1 MSGMGGRSQT
11 AQTPLAAMI
20 SAKTKEDYG
29 QVISNIR
36 TRLSMDIMRSMLVG
50 VRGVRRVG
58 KGRRYEPPLYPVSPL
73 T

>member
-1 MSGMGGRSQT
+1 MSGMGGRS
-11 AQTPLAAMI
+11 QTPLAAMI
-20 SAKTKEDYG
+20 SAKTKEDYS

-58 KGRRYEPPLYPVSPL
+58 KGRRHGPPLYPVSPL